1 MENAWNARVTSH
13 VALKDVSS
21 LITVQSVCETIG
33 FVKQVLRAYKGE
45 APKLAVSGLNPHCGE
60 NGLFGTEEGDAIAPA
75 IEKARAEGIDVLGP
89 FPSDTIWLKVLAR
102 EYDGVVS
109 MYHDQGQIALK
120 ILGFDRGVTV
130 HGGDASAHCHPCPRH
145 SALTLLARVWQI
157 PGFEAGIYH
166 YQPDGGKSKE
176 QFLRM

>member
-1 MENAWNARVTSH
+1 MSAPDHRS
-13 VALKDVSS
+13 
-21 LITVQSVCETIG
+21 SVCETI
-33 FVKQVLRAYKGE
+33 FVNQVLRAYKGE

-89 FPSDTIWLKVLAR
+89 FPSDTIWLKVLAG

-120 ILGFDRGVTV
+120 ILGFDKGVTV
-130 HGGDASAHCHPCPRH
+130 HGGMPVPIATPAHGT
-145 SALTLLARVWQI
+145 AFDI
-157 PGFEAGIYH
+157 AGKGVANPQGLKRAYTIVSRMAAN
-166 YQPDGGKSKE
+166 QKSNS
-176 QFLRM
+176 